1 MVSECIENQTYSG
14 SHWLGTCILL
24 PCNNELGWSVRMPAA
39 REYSNSQEDR
49 SVEIQDGMNDN
60 SRLSTVLSVWG
71 LRKQKVPKIT
81 TFFKDFQRIQGLP
94 KVKDFTL

>member
-1 MVSECIENQTYSG
+1 
-14 SHWLGTCILL
+14 
-24 PCNNELGWSVRMPAA
+24 MPAA
-39 REYSNSQEDR
+39 REYSNSQED
-49 SVEIQDGMNDN
+49 GKNDN

-71 LRKQKVPKIT
+71 LRKQKVPQIT